1 MNIKKP
7 LLTLLLLLL
16 GLAAAAQN
24 YIGTMEID
32 GYTRKNV
39 DIRLARTQQGTIVLY
54 MYNVK
59 FARLMPVKVDME
71 IPGLTLADGRLQ
83 GNDIVPTSKGKPYDK
98 YRVTRFNGTAD
109 TEKITFSC
117 FLGDKQMKFSG
128 LRAKKNNTK
137 NQ

>member
-1 MNIKKP
+1 MKIKKII
-7 LLTLLLLLL
+7 LTLTLLFLT
-16 GLAAAAQN
+16 LAATAQS
-24 YIGTMEID
+24 YVGTMEID
-32 GYTRKNV
+32 GYTRKKV
-39 DIRLARTQQGTIVLY
+39 DVRLARTQQGTIVLY

-83 GNDIVPTSKGKPYDK
+83 GNGIVPTSKGKPYDK

>member
-16 GLAAAAQN
+16 GLAAAAQS

-39 DIRLARTQQGTIVLY
+39 DVRLARTQQGTIVLY

-71 IPGLTLADGRLQ
+71 IPGLTLDDGRLQ
-83 GNDIVPTSKGKPYDK
+83 GNGIVPTSKGKPYEK
-98 YRVTRFNGTAD
+98 YRITRFNGTAD

-117 FLGDKQMKFSG
+117 FLGDKEMKFSG

>member
-1 MNIKKP
+1 MKIKKII
-7 LLTLLLLLL
+7 LTLTLLFLT
-16 GLAAAAQN
+16 LAATAQR
-24 YIGTMEID
+24 YVGTMEID

-83 GNDIVPTSKGKPYDK
+83 GNGIVPTSKGKPYEK
-98 YRVTRFNGTAD
+98 YRITRFNGTAD
-109 TEKITFSC
+109 TEKIAFTC
-117 FLGDKQMKFSG
+117 LIGNKQMKFSG
-128 LRAKKNNTK
+128 QRAKKNETR

>member
-1 MNIKKP
+1 MKIKKII
-7 LLTLLLLLL
+7 LTLTLLFLT
-16 GLAAAAQN
+16 LAATAQS
-24 YIGTMEID
+24 YVGTMEID

-83 GNDIVPTSKGKPYDK
+83 GNGIVPTSKGKPYEK
-98 YRVTRFNGTAD
+98 YRITRFNGTAD
-109 TEKITFSC
+109 TEKIAFTC
-117 FLGDKQMKFSG
+117 LIGDKQMKFSG
-128 LRAKKNNTK
+128 LRAKKNKTK

>member
-16 GLAAAAQN
+16 GLAATAQN

-39 DIRLARTQQGTIVLY
+39 DVRLARTQQGTIVLY

-83 GNDIVPTSKGKPYDK
+83 GNGIVPTSKGKPYDK

-137 NQ
+137 KQ

>member
-7 LLTLLLLLL
+7 ILTLLLLLL

-39 DIRLARTQQGTIVLY
+39 DVRLARTQQGTIVLY

-137 NQ
+137 KQ

>member
-7 LLTLLLLLL
+7 LLTLLLLFL
-16 GLAAAAQN
+16 GLAATAQS

-39 DIRLARTQQGTIVLY
+39 DIRLARTQQGSIVLY

-83 GNDIVPTSKGKPYDK
+83 GNGIVPTSKGKPYDK

>member
-1 MNIKKP
+1 MKIKKII
-7 LLTLLLLLL
+7 LTLTLLFLT
-16 GLAAAAQN
+16 LAATAQS
-24 YIGTMEID
+24 YVGTMEID

-83 GNDIVPTSKGKPYDK
+83 GNGIVPTSKGKPYEK
-98 YRVTRFNGTAD
+98 YRITRFNGTAD
-109 TEKITFSC
+109 TEKIAFTC
-117 FLGDKQMKFSG
+117 LIGDKQMKFSG
-128 LRAKKNNTK
+128 LRAKKNEAK

>member
-1 MNIKKP
+1 MKIKKII
-7 LLTLLLLLL
+7 LTLTLLFLT
-16 GLAAAAQN
+16 LAATAQS
-24 YIGTMEID
+24 YVGTMEID

-39 DIRLARTQQGTIVLY
+39 DIRLARTQQGSIVLY

-83 GNDIVPTSKGKPYDK
+83 GNGIVPTSKGKPYEK
-98 YRVTRFNGTAD
+98 YRITRFNGTAD
-109 TEKITFSC
+109 TEKIAFTC
-117 FLGDKQMKFSG
+117 LIGDKQMKFSG
-128 LRAKKNNTK
+128 LRAKKNEAK

>member
-1 MNIKKP
+1 MKIKKII
-7 LLTLLLLLL
+7 LTLTLLFLT
-16 GLAAAAQN
+16 LAATAQS
-24 YIGTMEID
+24 YVGTMEID

-83 GNDIVPTSKGKPYDK
+83 GNGIVPTSKGKPYEK
-98 YRVTRFNGTAD
+98 YRITRFNGTAD
-109 TEKITFSC
+109 TEKIAFTC
-117 FLGDKQMKFSG
+117 LIGDKQMKFSG
-128 LRAKKNNTK
+128 LRAKKNKAK

>member
-7 LLTLLLLLL
+7 ILTLLLLLL
-16 GLAAAAQN
+16 GLAVTAQS
-24 YIGTMEID
+24 YVGTMEID

-39 DIRLARTQQGTIVLY
+39 DVRLARTQQGTIVLY

-83 GNDIVPTSKGKPYDK
+83 GNGIVPTSKGKPYDK

-117 FLGDKQMKFSG
+117 FLGDKQMKYSG
-128 LRAKKNNTK
+128 LRVKKNNTK

>member
-7 LLTLLLLLL
+7 ILTLLLLLL
-16 GLAAAAQN
+16 SLAAAAQS

-39 DIRLARTQQGTIVLY
+39 DVRLARTQQGTIVLY

-71 IPGLTLADGRLQ
+71 IPGLTLDDGRLQ
-83 GNDIVPTSKGKPYDK
+83 GNGIVPTSKGKPYDK
-98 YRVTRFNGTAD
+98 YRVTRFDGTAD

-128 LRAKKNNTK
+128 LRTKKNNTK

>member
-1 MNIKKP
+1 MKIKKII
-7 LLTLLLLLL
+7 LTLTLLFL
-16 GLAAAAQN
+16 GLAATAQS

-39 DIRLARTQQGTIVLY
+39 DVRLARTQQGTIVLY

-83 GNDIVPTSKGKPYDK
+83 GNGIVPTSKGKPYDK

-109 TEKITFSC
+109 TEKNTFSC

>member
-1 MNIKKP
+1 MKIKKII
-7 LLTLLLLLL
+7 LTLTLLFL
-16 GLAAAAQN
+16 GFAATAQS

-39 DIRLARTQQGTIVLY
+39 DVRLARTQQGTIVLY

-83 GNDIVPTSKGKPYDK
+83 GNGIVPTSKGKPYDK

-128 LRAKKNNTK
+128 HRTKKNNTK

>member
-1 MNIKKP
+1 MKIKKII
-7 LLTLLLLLL
+7 LTLALLFLT
-16 GLAAAAQN
+16 LAATAQS
-24 YIGTMEID
+24 YVGTMEID
-32 GYTRKNV
+32 GYTRNNV

-71 IPGLTLADGRLQ
+71 IPGLTLADGHLQ
-83 GNDIVPTSKGKPYDK
+83 GNGIVPTSNGKPYDK

>member
-16 GLAAAAQN
+16 GLAATAQS

-39 DIRLARTQQGTIVLY
+39 DVRLARTQQGTIVLY

-59 FARLMPVKVDME
+59 FARMMPVKVDME
-71 IPGLTLADGRLQ
+71 IPGLTFSDGRLQ
-83 GNDIVPTSKGKPYDK
+83 GNGIVPTSKGKPYEK

-117 FLGDKQMKFSG
+117 FLGDKEMKFSG
-128 LRAKKNNTK
+128 LRVKKNITK

>member
-16 GLAAAAQN
+16 GLAAAAQS

-39 DIRLARTQQGTIVLY
+39 DVRLARTQQGTIVLY

-71 IPGLTLADGRLQ
+71 IPGLTLDDGRLQ
-83 GNDIVPTSKGKPYDK
+83 GNGIVPTSKGKPYEK
-98 YRVTRFNGTAD
+98 YRITRFNGTAD

>member
-1 MNIKKP
+1 MKIKKII
-7 LLTLLLLLL
+7 LTLTLLFLT
-16 GLAAAAQN
+16 LAATAQS

-83 GNDIVPTSKGKPYDK
+83 GNGIVPTSKGKPYDK

>member
-1 MNIKKP
+1 MKIKKII
-7 LLTLLLLLL
+7 LTLTLLFL
-16 GLAAAAQN
+16 GLAATAQS

-39 DIRLARTQQGTIVLY
+39 DVRLARTQQGTIVLY

-83 GNDIVPTSKGKPYDK
+83 GNGIVPTSKGKPYDK
-98 YRVTRFNGTAD
+98 YRVTRFDGTAD

-117 FLGDKQMKFSG
+117 FLGDKQMKYSG
-128 LRAKKNNTK
+128 LRVKKNNTK